1 MPTMAM
7 GSGDMVSQVHRLHG
21 EMTHN
26 IVGLLK
32 RIFMAYESC
41 YKFDPLIKY

>member
-7 GSGDMVSQVHRLHG
+7 GSDDMVSQVHRLHG

-41 YKFDPLIKY
+41 YQFDPLI